1 MSVKQNLEINNA
13 SPKSTKFIYSPRRV
27 RVQVSSLHSFPKLE
41 YLLIEV
47 SCYTQHMLY
56 EDKNLYLYIN
66 WEKIKNLRT
75 TSMVTSHEIITI
87 ENKLIYYVL
96 INLIITLLFN
106 IGWIVYCMRECSRV
120 AIKYRICKNTPNLHP
135 IYRDVQY
142 LSRQRKLYNLKT
154 HFVKYVLIVM
164 CLSVEV
170 CAIICTLFLIYLY
183 NEPLTS
189 KLNNEWKYI
198 RSKYYQ
204 CHLGHQAVH
213 LILVPFYI
221 FMYTFVYF
229 QYFLLFVLLSILT
242 RYLAA
247 RYLNHSFKRTL
258 LKYISWL
265 VVQFVVVLF
274 CSTIYTIAL
283 SSLLFPLFMLI
294 NWIVLLRDNRFL
306 SRVLRS
312 NLREI
317 ELHSNN
323 KVLYREQLSAY
334 KFYRIFQK
342 TLLLTLFLLV
352 ILTTLFN
359 LYIFFKLM
367 CFFNIVSGINSTIP
381 NTFHFS
387 TSDNSTLHSIENIIE
402 GTLIILYSLSTSLP
416 IVCATLIPLVQAC
429 VKRYK
434 SRHNVYRFN
443 YENIKQPL
451 LKGYK

>member
-41 YLLIEV
+41 YFLVEV

-56 EDKNLYLYIN
+56 KDKNLYLYIN
-66 WEKIKNLRT
+66 REKIKNRRT
-75 TSMVTSHEIITI
+75 SSMVTSYETITI
-87 ENKLIYYVL
+87 ENKLTYCSF
-96 INLIITLLFN
+96 INLLITLLFN
-106 IGWIVYCMRECSRV
+106 IGWIVYCIRECSRV
-120 AIKYRICKNTPNLHP
+120 ARNYRICKNTPNLHP
-135 IYRDVQY
+135 IYKDVQY
-142 LSRQRKLYNLKT
+142 LSQQRKLYNLKT

-170 CAIICTLFLIYLY
+170 CGIISAIFFIHLY
-183 NEPLTS
+183 YEPLTS

-198 RSKYYQ
+198 RSKYSQ
-204 CHLGHQAVH
+204 CHLGNQSAH
-213 LILVPFYI
+213 LIFVPFYI
-221 FMYTFVYF
+221 FMYTFAYF

-265 VVQFVVVLF
+265 AVQFVVVLF
-274 CSTIYTIAL
+274 CSTTYTIAL
-283 SSLLFPLFMLI
+283 SLLFPLFMLI
-294 NWIVLLRDNRFL
+294 NWIVLLRDNRIL
-306 SRVLRS
+306 SRVLKS

-367 CFFNIVSGINSTIP
+367 CFFFIVLGINSTIP

-387 TSDNSTLHSIENIIE
+387 TSDNSTLRSIENIIE
-402 GTLIILYSLSTSLP
+402 GTLIIIYSLSTSLP
-416 IVCATLIPLVQAC
+416 IVCVTLIPLVRAC

-434 SRHNVYRFN
+434 SRNNVYRFN